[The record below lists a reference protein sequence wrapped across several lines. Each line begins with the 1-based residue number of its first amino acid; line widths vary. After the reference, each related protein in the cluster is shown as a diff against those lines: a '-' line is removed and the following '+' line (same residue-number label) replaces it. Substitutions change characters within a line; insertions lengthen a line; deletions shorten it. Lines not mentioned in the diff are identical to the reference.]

1 MLFSIKKLTSKI
13 WGDAVLFNSNER
25 KLQHR
30 SMFMLAA
37 GLCLG
42 IAGCSD
48 IAETPEYQAACH
60 GKPLK
65 KSDRMRARED
75 GYVINEQYQCIDK
88 ASYTAMQEA
97 EARWQAAHTPEAIA
111 KSKTEDQARI
121 AQLNKEMAQREA
133 RRKAEQEAKLALRY
147 ELHLVEINQA
157 SAAELAK
164 VCSID
169 KDAAESIIQERA
181 NGGPFKDWADAVH
194 RVIALS
200 SAQNAVFA
208 STCGLTVN
216 GASFNGVPADE
227 EAAQMIFQRGLR

>member
-1 MLFSIKKLTSKI
+1 M
-13 WGDAVLFNSNER
+13 GDAVLFNSNER
-25 KLQHR
+25 KFQHR

-37 GLCLG
+37 GLCLSL
-42 IAGCSD
+42 AGCAD

-65 KSDRMRARED
+65 KSERMRARED

-88 ASYTAMQEA
+88 ASYAAMQEA

-111 KSKTEDQARI
+111 KSKAEDQARI

-133 RRKAEQEAKLALRY
+133 RRKAEQEAKQALRY

-157 SAAELAK
+157 SAAELAE
-164 VCSID
+164 VCSIQQ
-169 KDAAESIIQERA
+169 DAAESIVQERA
-181 NGGPFKDWADAVH
+181 NGGKFQDWADAVH

-208 STCGLTVN
+208 SVCGLTVN
-216 GASFNGVPADE
+216 GASLNGAPADE